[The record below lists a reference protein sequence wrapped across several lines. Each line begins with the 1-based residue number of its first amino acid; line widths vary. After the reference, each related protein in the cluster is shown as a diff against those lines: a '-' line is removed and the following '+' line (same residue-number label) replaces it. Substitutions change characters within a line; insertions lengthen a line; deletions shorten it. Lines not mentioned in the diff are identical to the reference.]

1 MSTAGGWLL
10 ALDAAIVAV
19 FTVEV
24 ALRPFARGP
33 RFFLDGWNLF
43 DFAIIA
49 LTLAPATGN
58 LSVLRTFRILRVLRI
73 ISVVPRLRAVVE
85 ALIHSLPGLGAI
97 AGLLVVLFY
106 VAGVMTT
113 KLYGPD
119 FPEWF
124 GSIGASMYTLFQVM
138 TLESWSMGI
147 VRPVMEASPW
157 AWVFF
162 VPFILVASFTVLN
175 LFPAIIVNSLQHLP
189 HEERSEERRVGKECV
204 STCRSRWSP

>member
-24 ALRPFARGP
+24 ALRLFARGP

-73 ISVVPRLRAVVE
+73 ISVVPRLR
-85 ALIHSLPGLGAI
+85 
-97 AGLLVVLFY
+97 
-106 VAGVMTT
+106 
-113 KLYGPD
+113 
-119 FPEWF
+119 
-124 GSIGASMYTLFQVM
+124 Q
-138 TLESWSMGI
+138 
-147 VRPVMEASPW
+147 
-157 AWVFF
+157 
-162 VPFILVASFTVLN
+162 
-175 LFPAIIVNSLQHLP
+175 
-189 HEERSEERRVGKECV
+189 RSEEHTSELQSLMRISYAVLCL
-204 STCRSRWSP
+204 

>member
-24 ALRPFARGP
+24 ALRLFARGP

-85 ALIHSLPGLGAI
+85 AIDRKS
-97 AGLLVVLFY
+97 
-106 VAGVMTT
+106 T
-113 KLYGPD
+113 
-119 FPEWF
+119 
-124 GSIGASMYTLFQVM
+124 
-138 TLESWSMGI
+138 
-147 VRPVMEASPW
+147 R
-157 AWVFF
+157 
-162 VPFILVASFTVLN
+162 LN
-175 LFPAIIVNSLQHLP
+175 SSH
-189 HEERSEERRVGKECV
+189 
-204 STCRSRWSP
+204 